1 LKQGVQIESKHKHIK
16 KYKVESFPADM
27 IGGGDSTHKLN
38 LPKVFSESVLD
49 CRDIGIG
56 TGFNGDD
63 IDTFL
68 KNSHD
73 NLQADIENALSQLEG
88 QDQLGQYKPI

>member
-1 LKQGVQIESKHKHIK
+1 
-16 KYKVESFPADM
+16 M
-27 IGGGDSTHKLN
+27 IDSGDSTHKLN

-49 CRDIGIG
+49 YRDIGIG

-73 NLQADIENALSQLEG
+73 IL
-88 QDQLGQYKPI
+88 